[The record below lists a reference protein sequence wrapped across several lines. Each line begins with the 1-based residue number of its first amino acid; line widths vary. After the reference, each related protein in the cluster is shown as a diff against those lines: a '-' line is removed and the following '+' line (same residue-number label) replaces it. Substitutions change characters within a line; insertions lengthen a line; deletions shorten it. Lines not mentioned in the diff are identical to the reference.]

1 MRQTRGV
8 ILLVGLVTA
17 LTGSVVAQQPAVGAM
32 YLDDQQRERGLSA
45 SFATADLPAA
55 GSAPTARVYL
65 SAGDLER
72 AFDTVKFR
80 PSAAIIPTNIELS
93 LTAASPATQ
102 RVLLDR
108 VGKRPE
114 VLRDL
119 DDQAAARRRQLPASA
134 DGKPATLQIGTD
146 TFVAQLPRSAPDK
159 LGAFPRSVCLI
170 ATDFADGRAV
180 DRRELFTQDRMRKGI
195 AECLAA
201 LDRAGAE
208 TVMMPLMGASSSEA
222 QSKDPIFEG
231 QRLLKECRLI
241 NSVAG
246 IALGIH
252 DFAPA
257 RRAMREIG
265 IVQWNREIND
275 MFDLPKASKIAQASY
290 GIYAAQIDAAWR
302 KGLKGEKTTPADVG
316 GSCAL
321 TFSGGQ

>member
-1 MRQTRGV
+1 MRHTRDV
-8 ILLVGLVTA
+8 ILLVGLLTA
-17 LTGSVVAQQPAVGAM
+17 LTGIVAAQQPAVGAM
-32 YLDDQQRERGLSA
+32 YVDDQQRERGLA
-45 SFATADLPAA
+45 PSFAMVELPAA
-55 GSAPTARVYL
+55 GGAPVARVYL

-72 AFDTVKFR
+72 AFDTAKFR
-80 PSAAIIPTNIELS
+80 PHAAIVPTNIELS

-114 VLRDL
+114 VMRDL
-119 DDQAAARRRQLPASA
+119 EDQAAARRRQLPASA

-146 TFVAQLPRSAPDK
+146 TFVAQLPRNAPDK
-159 LGAFPRSVCLI
+159 AATFPRSVCMI

-180 DRRELFTQDRMRKGI
+180 DRRDLFTQDRMRKGI
-195 AECLAA
+195 AECLSA

-208 TVMMPLMGASSSEA
+208 TVMMPLLGASSSEA
-222 QSKDPIFEG
+222 QSKDPVFEG

-265 IVQWNREIND
+265 IVQWNKEISD

-290 GIYAAQIDAAWR
+290 QLYSEQVTAAWR
-302 KGLKGEKTTPADVG
+302 KGLKGERTTPGDVG
-316 GSCAL
+316 GNCAL
-321 TFSGGQ
+321 TFSGQ

>member
-1 MRQTRGV
+1 MRQARDL

-17 LTGSVVAQQPAVGAM
+17 LTGIVAAQQPAVGAM
-32 YLDDQQRERGLSA
+32 YVDDQQRERGLA
-45 SFATADLPAA
+45 PSFAMVDLPAA
-55 GSAPTARVYL
+55 GGAPAARVYL

-72 AFDTVKFR
+72 AFDTAKFR
-80 PSAAIIPTNIELS
+80 PHAAIVPTNIELS

-108 VGKRPE
+108 VAKRPE
-114 VLRDL
+114 VMRDL
-119 DDQAAARRRQLPASA
+119 EEQAAARRQMPASA

-146 TFVAQLPRSAPDK
+146 TFVAQLPRNAPDK
-159 LGAFPRSVCLI
+159 AGAFPRSVCLI

-180 DRRELFTQDRMRKGI
+180 DRRDLFTQDRMRKGI
-195 AECLAA
+195 AECLSA

-208 TVMMPLMGASSSEA
+208 TVMMPLLGASSSEA

-265 IVQWNREIND
+265 IVQWNKEISD
-275 MFDLPKASKIAQASY
+275 MFDLPKASKLAQASY
-290 GIYAAQIDAAWR
+290 QLYSEQVAAAWR
-302 KGLKGEKTTPADVG
+302 KGLKGEKTAPGDVG
-316 GSCAL
+316 GNCAL
-321 TFSGGQ
+321 TFSGQ